1 MEIEIRNYKQ
11 SDWDAVRSIYIQ
23 GMKTGNAT
31 FELLVPERDEW
42 EIRHIELCR
51 LVAVLEG
58 ETVGWT
64 ALSSVSPRE
73 AYAGVMEVSVYVS
86 QSHSGR
92 GIGKKLLLRVI
103 EESEAGGIWTLQ
115 SSIFPENTA
124 SIRLHKSCGF
134 KLVGTREKIG
144 MLNGK
149 WRDTVIFERRS
160 KKII

>member
-1 MEIEIRNYKQ
+1 
-11 SDWDAVRSIYIQ
+11 
-23 GMKTGNAT
+23 
-31 FELLVPERDEW
+31 
-42 EIRHIELCR
+42 
-51 LVAVLEG
+51 
-58 ETVGWT
+58 
-64 ALSSVSPRE
+64 
-73 AYAGVMEVSVYVS
+73 MEVSVYVS